1 MLIFLNVFRN
11 VTGSVMV
18 HYDVMM
24 TYILELSAWRER
36 ILGSLKNETE
46 DGTFGNYT
54 VDTDSVAVTSK

>member
-11 VTGSVMV
+11 ITGGVMV
-18 HYDVMM
+18 HYDAMM
-24 TYILELSAWRER
+24 TYTLELSAWIQR